1 MSDGNTQRYHSCG
14 QGTPRENIQGM
25 VGCVSIATGNI
36 TDTLKAK
43 GMWENSL
50 FIWSV
55 MLLLTLALNSAEW
68 PSLQHL
74 GIQFK
79 PGCGRWSHGPVCVV
93 YADGRRSADNGGPQF
108 EAMNNYPL

>member
-1 MSDGNTQRYHSCG
+1 MSMFGITQRYHSCG

-68 PSLQHL
+68 PSLQNL
-74 GIQFK
+74 GIQFLS
-79 PGCGRWSHGPVCVV
+79 RAVV
-93 YADGRRSADNGGPQF
+93 DGLTDRYAWCMLMDAGQQTMVAHSSKR
-108 EAMNNYPL
+108 